1 MMRRCAVYTRKS
13 SEEGLEQDFNSL
25 HAQREACEAFIKSQ
39 KGEGWK
45 LVPTAYD
52 DGGLSGGNMDRP
64 GLKQLL
70 QDIRDRRI
78 DVVVVYKVD
87 RLTRS
92 LADFAKMMEVFEAS
106 EVSFV
111 SVTQQFNTT
120 SSMGRLTL
128 NILLSFAQFERE
140 LTGERIRD
148 KISASKKKG
157 IWMGGPLPLGY
168 DVQDR
173 KLIVNAAEAVQVR
186 RIFDAYLE
194 VGCVRKLQGV
204 LETEGIRSKAR
215 PGMAHRLAG
224 NRPFAR
230 GALYTILRN
239 PIYLGEISHKGTVY
253 PGQHHAIVERR
264 IWDEV
269 QQRLNESNGG
279 RTAGVAAQ
287 AHLLAGRL
295 WDEKGQPLITNHA
308 SKKGKRYR
316 YYVSTSQEKGTP
328 PKWRLPANQIESVI
342 QAATIDLL
350 KDETALA
357 RDMQTQGIELARTS
371 SLLKHAKRACT
382 QLEGDGNGLGELL
395 HRVEVTSSQL
405 RVSIN
410 LASGNEQPVLAERSI
425 PMTMRR
431 RGVETRLMLES
442 GSRPAQVD
450 ETLIRAVAR
459 ARNWFGEISEGRV
472 RSHRE
477 IAAREGITAEYVNQ
491 LLPLAFLAPRIV
503 EAIVS
508 GRQAPHLSTR
518 ELMTRLQIPANWA
531 DQHRLLAI
539 A

>member
-13 SEEGLEQDFNSL
+13 SEEGLEQEFNSL

-39 KGEGWK
+39 QGEGWK

-52 DGGLSGGNMDRP
+52 DGGLSGGNMERP

-92 LADFAKMMEVFEAS
+92 LADFAKMMEVFDAS
-106 EVSFV
+106 DVSFV

-148 KISASKKKG
+148 KIAASKKKG

-186 RIFDAYLE
+186 RIFDLYLS
-194 VGCVRKLQGV
+194 VGCVRKVQGA
-204 LETEGIRSKAR
+204 LEGEGIRSKAR
-215 PGMAHRLAG
+215 EGKAERLAG
-224 NRPFAR
+224 NRPFSR

-239 PIYLGEISHKGTVY
+239 PIYLGEIRHKTTMY
-253 PGQHHAIVERR
+253 AGQHDAIVERS
-264 IWDEV
+264 IWDRV
-269 QQRLNESNGG
+269 QQRLDQSNGG
-279 RTAGVAAQ
+279 RTAGVTAQ
-287 AHLLAGRL
+287 VHLLAGKL
-295 WDEKGQPLITNHA
+295 WDEQGEPLVTNHA

-316 YYVSTSQEKGTP
+316 YYVSKPRDNGDSAT
-328 PKWRLPANQIESVI
+328 WRLPANQIEAVI
-342 QAATIDLL
+342 RAATIDLL

-357 RDMQTQGIELARTS
+357 RDLQAQGIASAMTPA
-371 SLLKHAKRACT
+371 LLKHAKQAVN
-382 QLEGDGNGLGELL
+382 QLKVDGQ
-395 HRVEVTSSQL
+395 S
-405 RVSIN
+405 
-410 LASGNEQPVLAERSI
+410 LASLLQRVDLKSSELRLSVRLPAENEQPVLIECSV
-425 PMTMRR
+425 PMSMRR
-431 RGVETRLMLES
+431 RGVETRLILES
-442 GSRPAQVD
+442 GSGPAQID
-450 ETLIRAVAR
+450 TTLIRAVAR
-459 ARNWFGEISEGRV
+459 ARSWFAEISEGKV

-477 IAAREGITAEYVNQ
+477 IAAREGIADDYVNQ

-503 EAIVS
+503 EAIVAGQS
-508 GRQAPHLSTR
+508 PHLSTR
-518 ELMTRLQIPANWA
+518 ELMTRLDLPASWS
-531 DQHRLLAI
+531 DQHRLLGVG
-539 A
+539 